1 MPTWLR
7 NLILTLCLLGVTSP
21 ALAACG
27 SDETVAPAVFTTPT
41 GQQCA
46 AWVNNPHET
55 DGSGLRPC
63 DFPIPT
69 TQPVRQPGMSDADYF
84 LLGALFSYGLGH
96 HDYYYSDSYYNSRIG
111 PAWSRYPGTYYGY
124 GHQPVTRINN
134 VNVYNTTINNVNTKY
149 AAQEKTYAANPKT
162 GGYTGSS
169 GKSYTGTSVPAKAF
183 ANTNAPAKS
192 GGNAGITGSSSGK
205 SSTGSSS
212 GKGGYSPSTGSSG
225 KGGYSPPSS
234 GGSRSSGGGRR

>member
-1 MPTWLR
+1 MPRWLR
-7 NLILTLCLLGVTSP
+7 NLILTLYLLGVTSP

-27 SDETVAPAVFTTPT
+27 GDEATVAPAAFTTPT

-69 TQPVRQPGMSDADYF
+69 SQPVQTPGMSNVDYA
-84 LLGALFSYGLGH
+84 LLGALFGYGLGH
-96 HDYYYSDSYYNSRIG
+96 HSYYYSDGYYNRHIG

-124 GHQPVTRINN
+124 GHQPVTRISN
-134 VNVYNTTINNVNTKY
+134 VNVYHTTINNVSTRY
-149 AAQEKTYAANPKT
+149 AAQEKTYESNPKT
-162 GGYTGSS
+162 GGYKSS
-169 GKSYTGTSVPAKAF
+169 DGKSYTGSSVPAKSF

-192 GGNAGITGSSSGK
+192 GGNAGTVGSTSG
-205 SSTGSSS
+205 GSS
-212 GKGGYSPSTGSSG
+212 GKGGYSPSTGNSG

-234 GGSRSSGGGRR
+234 GGSRSSGGSSGGGRK